1 MTENPER
8 PTPSYRTRPATNSV
22 SQPIAAAVDR
32 PGNGMR
38 ILAFTIGILLFVLG
52 VVLLFSANGLQ
63 FGALVL
69 GGTMAAIGGSFLA
82 AGLVLTGVL
91 AATAP
96 ATGPSAATQR
106 TFNPGPGLIVRP
118 PNSGGTEA

>member
-1 MTENPER
+1 MTEIPER
-8 PTPSYRTRPATNSV
+8 ATPNYRTRPAINS
-22 SQPIAAAVDR
+22 SSKPTAAVDR

-38 ILAFTIGILLFVLG
+38 ILAFSIGIILLLLG
-52 VVLLFSANGLQ
+52 VVILFSANGLQ

-96 ATGPSAATQR
+96 ATSPSAATQR
-106 TFNPGPGLIVRP
+106 TFDPGPGLIIRP
-118 PNSGGTEA
+118 PDSGGTGT